1 MILKMNFRGISL
13 AECLV
18 VLFSCVKGSA
28 NEAHKV
34 YGVLGGSVFLNV
46 PDFKVEKQH
55 EITWLKNASFLVKVK
70 NSTMKYYREKEKY
83 MMFLNGTLRI
93 DRLVEED
100 RGNYIVTVYND
111 KGQLQVK
118 KSLNLSFQ
126 EIVSKPEIKWICSQ
140 KLIKVTCEVNQK
152 NKPALHLLQSKTR
165 LLANEPK
172 YANGIW
178 KIEYQPKNTILTAKF
193 QCEVKNDVSKK
204 TDDQEIICSD
214 N

>member
-1 MILKMNFRGISL
+1 
-13 AECLV
+13 
-18 VLFSCVKGSA
+18 
-28 NEAHKV
+28 
-34 YGVLGGSVFLNV
+34 
-46 PDFKVEKQH
+46 
-55 EITWLKNASFLVKVK
+55 
-70 NSTMKYYREKEKY
+70 MKYYREKEKY

-204 TDDQEIICSD
+204 TDDQEIICSGPLD
-214 N
+214 SVLIGSIAGGAVVFIIFLALLIYCIRKKRAERYEEQNN

>member
-28 NEAHKV
+28 NEAHKA
-34 YGVLGGSVFLNV
+34 YGVLGASVFLNV

-55 EITWLKNASFLVKVK
+55 EIAWLKNASFLVKVK
-70 NSTMKYYREKEKY
+70 NSTVKYYRERKKEKY
-83 MMFLNGTLRI
+83 MMFLNGTLEI

-100 RGNYIVTVYND
+100 RGNYVVTVYND

-140 KLIKVTCEVNQK
+140 K
-152 NKPALHLLQSKTR
+152 
-165 LLANEPK
+165 
-172 YANGIW
+172 
-178 KIEYQPKNTILTAKF
+178 
-193 QCEVKNDVSKK
+193 
-204 TDDQEIICSD
+204 
-214 N
+214 